1 MNAARCPVPV
11 GGQEEAEILVVDDD
25 PEVREALCD
34 VLEDE
39 GYAVVRAANGAEAI
53 RYLRKGRPRAIVLDL
68 TMPVMDGYEF
78 LDRRASDPTLSDIP
92 VVVVSATIDARVP
105 HEDVEVIR
113 KPIDLDALL
122 LALHEQR
129 AAQMG

>member
-1 MNAARCPVPV
+1 MNAARCPVPLRR
-11 GGQEEAEILVVDDD
+11 QEDEILVVDDD

-78 LDRRASDPTLSDIP
+78 LDRRASDPSLCDIP